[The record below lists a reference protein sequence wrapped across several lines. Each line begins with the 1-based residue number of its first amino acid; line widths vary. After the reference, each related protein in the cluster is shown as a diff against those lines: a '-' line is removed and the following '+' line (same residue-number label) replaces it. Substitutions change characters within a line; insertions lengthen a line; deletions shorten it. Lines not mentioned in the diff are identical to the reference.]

1 MFTVEYSVRAAQ
13 MAVYGL
19 IGLAKEP
26 TKMYHGDRHP
36 VVMVKALK
44 AILED
49 GTRWSNGCGRKKGAG
64 LSYLR

>member
-19 IGLAKEP
+19 MGLKKQP
-26 TKMYHGDRHP
+26 TKMYYGDRDP
-36 VVMVKALK
+36 VVLMKAMK

-49 GTRWSNGCGRKKGAG
+49 GTRWRTGCGGNEMWSFA
-64 LSYLR
+64 